1 MSEMKKQES
10 PRVSKRRGEIFA
22 AAAGVFAEKGY
33 ALATVDEIAVAAGI
47 SKGSIYNYFESKQ
60 DLFWQLFH
68 SSISQD
74 SAQIEALALEA
85 GKSAR
90 EKIDQQ
96 LENWFE
102 RFGEYQKIGR
112 LVLEF
117 WLTAARDDGGEFSDI
132 FQSLYA
138 NWRTQLGVIFAQ
150 GEKEGLFQLDH
161 GPAGAAAMLMGLLD
175 GLNIQCIIGVRPPV
189 TRDELRI
196 IKNTV
201 FDALRPDPVAGM
213 QEKAL

>member
-74 SAQIEALALEA
+74 SAQIEALARMCLYPLA
-85 GKSAR
+85 VTTRIGLRGDHATLVAQCIKPGQFAVDGIFAVVVFTVYAQHGFLHNR
-90 EKIDQQ
+90 IPGIGCINDIGHVFRDIDQASACP
-96 LENWFE
+96 
-102 RFGEYQKIGR
+102 
-112 LVLEF
+112 
-117 WLTAARDDGGEFSDI
+117 LTEIPQGQRILHECIDV
-132 FQSLYA
+132 A
-138 NWRTQLGVIFAQ
+138 NQHFLT
-150 GEKEGLFQLDH
+150 H
-161 GPAGAAAMLMGLLD
+161 
-175 GLNIQCIIGVRPPV
+175 
-189 TRDELRI
+189 
-196 IKNTV
+196 
-201 FDALRPDPVAGM
+201 
-213 QEKAL
+213 